1 MRKILGYSILGS
13 FGTAFYIT
21 AIVSFMY
28 YCDKYSLLG
37 ENLLIPIFF
46 LMLFVFSA
54 AFTGFLILGKPIM
67 LYADGKKRDAVVL
80 FFSTIILFFMIA
92 IVVFLISSLLP
103 NYFLT
108 WA

>member
-1 MRKILGYSILGS
+1 MKKILGYSILDS
-13 FGTAFYIT
+13 FGTAIYIT

-28 YCDKYSLLG
+28 YCDKHSLLG
-37 ENLLIPIFF
+37 DNLLIPIFF

-67 LYADGKKRDAVVL
+67 LYVDGKKRDAVIL

-92 IVVFLISSLLP
+92 IIVFLISSLI
-103 NYFLT
+103 
-108 WA
+108 A